1 MSDFKKSLEK
11 YFKDFEKLISTESGE
26 WTVKGFIDIYKNI
39 YTISVDTKVVSKVLE
54 LMIFPV
60 IVKFSN
66 ENNYDMILSSHQN
79 HYPDITFIDK
89 KTKKKIALDLKT
101 TYKITSTKVNGMTL
115 GAFTGYFRNRDSNK
129 NITFPYSEYDKHF
142 ILGIIYSKTDI
153 VTAEQEINKLGYKVE
168 TTQRKNLEKY
178 ISDNSL
184 ENLDILV
191 HSLNIINNDIKNN
204 LKKAIDTCLI
214 DEKNKYSISDL
225 QSIISVVRDF
235 EFFVQEKWKIA
246 IDRPGS
252 GNTKNIGST
261 TDIKELKEG
270 TAIFTKIKNGEKIF
284 SDFWMYYMTQDMAKS
299 VDLDKPPYH
308 NLESYFEYKGMS
320 KE

>member
-1 MSDFKKSLEK
+1 MSDFKENLEK
-11 YFKDFEKLISTESGE
+11 YFKDFFKLVSTDNGE
-26 WTVKGFIDIYKNI
+26 WTVKGFIDIYKNN

-54 LMIFPV
+54 LMIFPI
-60 IVKFSN
+60 IVKFSK
-66 ENNYDMILSSHQN
+66 ENNYEMVLSSHQN
-79 HYPDITFIDK
+79 HYPDITFIDR

-101 TYKITSTKVNGMTL
+101 TYKISSTKVNGMTL

-129 NITFPYSEYDKHF
+129 NITFPYSQYEKHF
-142 ILGIIYSKTDI
+142 ILGVIYSKTDSYNS
-153 VTAEQEINKLGYKVE
+153 EQEINKLGYE
-168 TTQRKNLEKY
+168 LGSAQRKFLEKY
-178 ISDNSL
+178 IADNSL

-191 HSLNIINNDIKNN
+191 HSLKITNEAKVESIKKIIDS
-204 LKKAIDTCLI
+204 CLI
-214 DEKNKYSISDL
+214 DEKEKYTLNDLESIV
-225 QSIISVVRDF
+225 SVVRDF

-270 TAIFTKIKNGEKIF
+270 TAVFTKTKNGEKVF

-308 NLESYFEYKGMS
+308 NLKTYFEYKGI
-320 KE
+320 KQ